1 MEYTRKML
9 AEELGCTKQTVATY
23 AKDLDLEGHV
33 VRRGQTDYYDEVA
46 ASAIA
51 SRASGRFVKQQ
62 EAKADDPA
70 DLLQTMLDHY
80 KSEIDRLR
88 ADRDAVEARHEA
100 EIERL
105 QQLLIDERE
114 LTNMMRG
121 QICEEVQK
129 VREAASRAEKAEA
142 QAARYKHALAVIE
155 VAPFWKRA
163 SLARTALALPAP
175 GIKEDE

>member
-9 AEELGCTKQTVATY
+9 ADELGCTKQTIATY
-23 AKDLDLEGHV
+23 AKDLDLDGHV

-51 SRASGRFVKQQ
+51 SRASGRFVRQQ
-62 EAKADDPA
+62 EVKADDPA
-70 DLLQTMLDHY
+70 DLLQTMLEHY
-80 KSEIDRLR
+80 KSEVDRLR
-88 ADRDAVEARHEA
+88 AERDAVESRHEA

-114 LTNMMRG
+114 LTSMMRD
-121 QICEEVQK
+121 QVQA
-129 VREAASRAEKAEA
+129 EAQRSKEACVRAEKAEA
-142 QAARYKHALAVIE
+142 EASRYKHALAVIE

-175 GIKEDE
+175 STQGE

>member
-9 AEELGCTKQTVATY
+9 ADELGCTKQTIATY
-23 AKDLDLEGHV
+23 AKELDLDGHV
-33 VRRGQTDYYDEVA
+33 VRRGQTDYYDETA

-51 SRASGRFVKQQ
+51 SRASGRFVRQQ

-70 DLLQTMLDHY
+70 DLLQTMLEHY
-80 KSEIDRLR
+80 KSEVDRLR
-88 ADRDAVEARHEA
+88 VERDAVESRHES

-114 LTNMMRG
+114 LTSMMRD
-121 QICEEVQK
+121 QVQA
-129 VREAASRAEKAEA
+129 EAQRSKEACTRAEKAEA
-142 QAARYKHALAVIE
+142 EASRYKHALAVIE

-175 GIKEDE
+175 STQGE

>member
-9 AEELGCTKQTVATY
+9 ADELGCTKQTIATY
-23 AKDLDLEGHV
+23 AKELDLDGHV

-51 SRASGRFVKQQ
+51 SRASGRFVRQQ
-62 EAKADDPA
+62 EVKADDPA
-70 DLLQTMLDHY
+70 DLLQTMLEHY
-80 KSEIDRLR
+80 KSEVDRLR
-88 ADRDAVEARHEA
+88 AERDAVESRHEA

-114 LTNMMRG
+114 LTSMMRD
-121 QICEEVQK
+121 QVQAEEQRSK
-129 VREAASRAEKAEA
+129 EACTRAEKAEA
-142 QAARYKHALAVIE
+142 EASRYKHALAVIE

-163 SLARTALALPAP
+163 ALARTALALPAP
-175 GIKEDE
+175 SWQGE

>member
-9 AEELGCTKQTVATY
+9 ADELGCTKQTVAAY
-23 AKDLDLEGHV
+23 AKELDLDGHV

-51 SRASGRFVKQQ
+51 SRASGRFVRRQ

-80 KSEIDRLR
+80 KSEVDRLR
-88 ADRDAVEARHEA
+88 AEREAAEARHEA
-100 EIERL
+100 EVKRL
-105 QQLLIDERE
+105 QQLLADERE
-114 LTNMMRG
+114 LTDMMRG
-121 QICEEVQK
+121 QLGDEARK
-129 VREAASRAEKAEA
+129 AREAASRAERAESEA
-142 QAARYKHALAVIE
+142 LRYKQALAVIE

-163 SLARTALALPAP
+163 SLARKALALPAP
-175 GIKEDE
+175 PAQSE

>member
-9 AEELGCTKQTVATY
+9 ADELGCTKQTIATY
-23 AKDLDLEGHV
+23 AKGLDLDGHV

-51 SRASGRFVKQQ
+51 SRASGRFARRQ
-62 EAKADDPA
+62 EAEADDPA
-70 DLLQTMLDHY
+70 DLLQTMLEHY
-80 KSEIDRLR
+80 KSEVDRLR
-88 ADRDAVEARHEA
+88 VERDAVEARHEA

-105 QQLLIDERE
+105 QQLLIDERG
-114 LTNMMRG
+114 LTGMIRSQLMDEAR
-121 QICEEVQK
+121 K
-129 VREAASRAEKAEA
+129 AKEAASRAEKAEA
-142 QAARYKHALAVIE
+142 EASRYRHALAVIE

-175 GIKEDE
+175 STQGE